1 MKKIF
6 FMFLIL
12 FSISFAENYKLIE
25 TETVKDLKYST
36 TAIVYFNEKI
46 SRPSKEVFDKIGT
59 EIIKKNPN
67 YESYFINYY
76 YPGMDR
82 QSASLATT
90 IKQDG
95 VQKTEVLLWTLSYDP
110 FYSKYVDY
118 DEEGNLYWA
127 GLNSTKMKEQ
137 AKEDLKKQFYVEF
150 SARVKIDKVLGVKVL
165 VTTNLPEG
173 TILNVSLYPGNF
185 SEDIYIDSEGKAE
198 TFYMNTPDG
207 KYYLNIVSLAET
219 LQEYEEVRKVF
230 GENGKNLRGK
240 YIKKDMF
247 GSFLDYKKFVKV
259 KRGF

>member
-6 FMFLIL
+6 FMFLVI
-12 FSISFAENYKLIE
+12 FSVSFAWNYKLIE

-36 TAIVYFNEKI
+36 TAIVNFNEKI

-76 YPGMDR
+76 YPGMDM
-82 QSASLATT
+82 QSASLAST

-95 VQKTEVLLWTLSYDP
+95 EQKTEVLLWTLSYDP

-118 DEEGNLYWA
+118 DDEGNLYWA
-127 GLNSTKMKEQ
+127 GLNSTKMKEK
-137 AKEDLKKQFYVEF
+137 AKEDLKNQFLVNF
-150 SARVKIDKVLGVKVL
+150 SARVKIDRDLGVKVF

-185 SEDIYIDSEGKAE
+185 SEDISINSEGKAE
-198 TFYMNTPDG
+198 TFYLNTPDG
-207 KYYLNIVSLAET
+207 KYYLNIVSIAEN
-219 LQEYEEVRKVF
+219 LQENEEVRRVF
-230 GENGKNLRGK
+230 GEDGKNLKGK
-240 YIKKDMF
+240 HIKKDMF
-247 GSFLDYKKFVKV
+247 GSFLDYKKIIKV